1 MCLPDYGVFTGVYDF
16 FQKMIFGAPEGM
28 YEHYENMPEKKI
40 LDLEPRF
47 KQVLTTNCFYSDDYG
62 YEPSYEFAVLD
73 LEEKVVIF
81 YALSKSIM
89 RGTLLNTWR
98 IGDYSYDDYIED
110 IGYNYIRHSL
120 KRTPIILD
128 ANLAHEGTHYWQ
140 AIVSSVMGEEPTSR
154 LVKFD
159 SRSESKFMDSSY
171 PFTLDDDFLDNNGT
185 QYILLIE

>member
-1 MCLPDYGVFTGVYDF
+1 MSLPDYGVFTGVYDF

-47 KQVLTTNCFYSDDYG
+47 KQVLTTNCFYSDNYG
-62 YEPSYEFAVLD
+62 YNPHYEFAVLD
-73 LEEKVVIF
+73 TEKKVVVF
-81 YALSKSIM
+81 YALSKSVM

-98 IGDYSYDDYIED
+98 ISDYSYDKYLED
-110 IGYNYIRHSL
+110 IGYNYIRHCL

-140 AIVSSVMGEEPTSR
+140 AIVSSVMGEEPTAR
-154 LVKFD
+154 LVKWD
-159 SRSESKFMDSSY
+159 GKFTDSSY
-171 PFTLDDDFLDNNGT
+171 PFTLDDDFLDNNNI